1 VVSRD
6 CEELSAKVSHFSDM
20 NPTMDYAPSNVSG
33 SPDVA
38 GRLRHLRNLW
48 IMATT
53 FSMWR
58 SESTLTKSVE

>member
-6 CEELSAKVSHFSDM
+6 CEWLSAKVSHFSDT
-20 NPTMDYAPSNVSG
+20 NPTMDYARSNISG

-38 GRLRHLRNLW
+38 GRLLHLRNLW

-53 FSMWR
+53 LSMWR
-58 SESTLTKSVE
+58 SESTLTESVE

>member
-38 GRLRHLRNLW
+38 GRLLHLRNLW

-53 FSMWR
+53 FSM
-58 SESTLTKSVE
+58 